1 MIFAAIVAGGT
12 GSRMGAD
19 RPKQFLTLGDRPV
32 LIHTIERFLDCP
44 ETDKVYIG
52 VHKDWV
58 EELHSMCD
66 DAGLDS
72 SHISILAGG
81 MNRDD
86 TIRRIIKKIT
96 NEYEISDSDIILTHD
111 GVRPF
116 VSQKEIRDSINAMES
131 CDGATVCLPSTDTL
145 LYSEKGEHID
155 SIADRSKLFRAL
167 TPQTFRLK
175 TLVSAYKALTPFR
188 DWKYSFAGKAE
199 FQFDFGFLIPGE
211 WTHIVTKA
219 SYTARYEACTAAKDK
234 EPWAAIGSET
244 ANGFTYSATFVLGYM
259 LPFKLNLIGL
269 AANFKGHYSG
279 SDFGE
284 YASNYDGGFTEISF
298 ALQSVVE
305 LTEKDQLQ
313 IGATIPSRRAFSSE
327 VEDGKACVS
336 KTTYGREWYFNG
348 VSVVWK
354 HSF

>member
-52 VHKDWV
+52 VHKDWI

-72 SHISILAGG
+72 SRISILAGG

-116 VSQKEIRDSINAMES
+116 VSQKEIRDSIKAMES

-175 TLVSAYKALTPFR
+175 TLVSAYKALTPEQCDAVTDTASVFIL
-188 DWKYSFAGKAE
+188 AGLPVSLITGCSENIKLTTPEDMRLAE
-199 FQFDFGFLIPGE
+199 MIL
-211 WTHIVTKA
+211 
-219 SYTARYEACTAAKDK
+219 K
-234 EPWAAIGSET
+234 E
-244 ANGFTYSATFVLGYM
+244 NDNV
-259 LPFKLNLIGL
+259 
-269 AANFKGHYSG
+269 
-279 SDFGE
+279 
-284 YASNYDGGFTEISF
+284 
-298 ALQSVVE
+298 
-305 LTEKDQLQ
+305 
-313 IGATIPSRRAFSSE
+313 
-327 VEDGKACVS
+327 
-336 KTTYGREWYFNG
+336 
-348 VSVVWK
+348 
-354 HSF
+354 

>member
-1 MIFAAIVAGGT
+1 MKKLLMVVVAALHFCGLFAGEWSFNSSLGLQMTPKNKARIVSEKDENCFAKIVGVNVPAPYGQFV
-12 GSRMGAD
+12 AD
-19 RPKQFLTLGDRPV
+19 YKIPLDFGESIVFQDANVTLSGELNLTPVTYENQFIIYFNPSPV
-32 LIHTIERFLDCP
+32 LTFSFESVAATGWPLFG
-44 ETDKVYIG
+44 T
-52 VHKDWV
+52 
-58 EELHSMCD
+58 
-66 DAGLDS
+66 AGL
-72 SHISILAGG
+72 AKY
-81 MNRDD
+81 NK
-86 TIRRIIKKIT
+86 T
-96 NEYEISDSDIILTHD
+96 SDSY
-111 GVRPF
+111 
-116 VSQKEIRDSINAMES
+116 DS
-131 CDGATVCLPSTDTL
+131 
-145 LYSEKGEHID
+145 
-155 SIADRSKLFRAL
+155 
-167 TPQTFRLK
+167 
-175 TLVSAYKALTPFR
+175 LTPFK
-188 DWKYSFAGKAE
+188 DWKYSFAGKVE
-199 FQFDFGFLIPGE
+199 LKFDFGFLIPGE

-269 AANFKGHYSG
+269 AANFKGHYSD

-327 VEDGKACVS
+327 VEDGKACVP
-336 KTTYGREWYFNG
+336 KTTTGREWYFNG

-354 HSF
+354 HNF